1 MSAYLVTGG
10 AGFIGSNLVET
21 LLRAGHD
28 VRVLDDFSTGRREN
42 LADASRW
49 ASAGGGRYDLHEG
62 DVRDEGTVRRAVE
75 GLDYVLHQAAMPSV
89 PRSVR
94 DPVGSN
100 EVNVRG
106 TLLLLQA
113 AREAGVRRFVFASS
127 SSIYGESEE
136 LPKRESMRRAPLSPY
151 GLQKMTA
158 EMYCGLFH
166 GLYGLPTVSLR
177 YFNIFG
183 PRQDP
188 GSEYSAVIPKF
199 IEAIRQGKPPTIYGD
214 GEQTRD
220 FTYIDNAVQANLQAC
235 EAGEAAFGRT
245 FNVGCGE
252 RISLNRLVEQLYA
265 FTGRSPEARHGP
277 PREGDIRHSLASID
291 AARSALAY
299 APTVGIEEGLR
310 RTWEAFA

>member
-1 MSAYLVTGG
+1 MSAFLVTGG

-21 LLRAGHD
+21 ILRAGD
-28 VRVLDDFSTGRREN
+28 DARVLDDFSTGRREN
-42 LADASRW
+42 LEDAGRW
-49 ASAGGGRYDLHEG
+49 AGEGGGSFTLIEG
-62 DVRDEGTVRRAVE
+62 DIRDESTVREAVA
-75 GLDYVLHQAAMPSV
+75 GVDFVLHQAAMPSV

-94 DPVGSN
+94 DPVNSN

-113 AREAGVRRFVFASS
+113 ARESGVRRFVFASS

-136 LPKRESMRRAPLSPY
+136 LPKRETMRRAPISPY

-158 EMYCGLFH
+158 ESYCGLFH
-166 GLYGLPTVSLR
+166 ALYGLPTVALR

-199 IEAIRQGKPPTIYGD
+199 IEAIRNDGSPTIHGD

-220 FTYIDNAVQANLQAC
+220 FTYIDNAVQANLKAC
-235 EAGEAAFGRT
+235 TAGEAAFGRT
-245 FNVGCGE
+245 FNVGCGD
-252 RISLNRLVEQLYA
+252 RISLNGLVEQLYA
-265 FTGRSPEARHGP
+265 FAGKPPQAVHGP
-277 PREGDIRHSLASID
+277 PREGDIKHSLAAID
-291 AARSALAY
+291 AAREALGY
-299 APTVGIEEGLR
+299 APTVDIADGLR
-310 RTWEAFA
+310 RTWEAFD